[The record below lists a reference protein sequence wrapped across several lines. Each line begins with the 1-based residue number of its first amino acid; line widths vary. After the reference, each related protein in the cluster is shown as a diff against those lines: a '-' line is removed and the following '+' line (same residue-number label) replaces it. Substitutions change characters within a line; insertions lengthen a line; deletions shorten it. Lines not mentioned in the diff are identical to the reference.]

1 MLGSRGTFVC
11 NTLFFLWLY
20 YDFGRKK
27 LNLVSCF
34 IFAINWLVLSTV
46 FAYFSLRE
54 VDKSSLSMYDS
65 VLMLLYDQG
74 ITLMVLMSH

>member
-11 NTLFFLWLY
+11 NTIFRFGLY

-27 LNLVSCF
+27 LNLVAVF
-34 IFAINWLVLSTV
+34 IFAINWLVFKYCICIFL
-46 FAYFSLRE
+46 ALE

-65 VLMLLYDQG
+65 VLMLLYDQE
-74 ITLMVLMSH
+74 